1 MLVANYYKQDK
12 VETGTIYLGP
22 HGAPPSQLKLQ
33 DLNSSSAKKS
43 KNKQKLKEADK
54 KGYNVSREIKLEGIR
69 DPTENKGYHQSP
81 RGNQSG

>member
-1 MLVANYYKQDK
+1 MNQYKQDK

-22 HGAPPSQLKLQ
+22 HGAPPSQLKQ
-33 DLNSSSAKKS
+33 QELNSASAKKS

-54 KGYNVSREIKLEGIR
+54 KSYNVGREIKLDAIR
-69 DPTENKGYHQSP
+69 DSTDNKGYHQSP